1 MYNILNSNK
10 KNKKNFKKYLH
21 FIKRY
26 IKILIEVERSG
37 KKWFKMLWRWN
48 KVLIGEYEHSLDVK
62 GRLIMPAKLR
72 DDIGE
77 KFIITKGLDGCLFG
91 FSQNE
96 WTNFEEKLKTLPLT
110 NKNARDFVRFF
121 LSGATECEI
130 DKQGRFLITSNLR
143 EYATLEKD
151 AIIIGVGTRIEI
163 WNREKWK
170 SYNSDENISADE
182 IAENMTMLGI

>member
-1 MYNILNSNK
+1 M
-10 KNKKNFKKYLH
+10 
-21 FIKRY
+21 
-26 IKILIEVERSG
+26 
-37 KKWFKMLWRWN
+37 
-48 KVLIGEYEHSLDVK
+48 LIGEYEHSLDVK
-62 GRLIMPAKLR
+62 GRLILPAKIR
-72 DDIGE
+72 EDMGD

-143 EYATLEKD
+143 EYANMEKEVV
-151 AIIIGVGTRIEI
+151 IIGVGTRIEI
-163 WNREKWK
+163 WNKEKWK